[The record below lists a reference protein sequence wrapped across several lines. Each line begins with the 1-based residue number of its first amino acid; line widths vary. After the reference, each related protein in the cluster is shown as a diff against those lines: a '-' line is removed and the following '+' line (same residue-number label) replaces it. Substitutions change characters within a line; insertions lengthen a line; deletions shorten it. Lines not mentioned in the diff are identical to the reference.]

1 MTSCDY
7 PQWKKCARTARGLFI
22 FIFLLFSAR
31 VIAQPTRLGD
41 LDADGR
47 ATVLDLVR
55 LLGHL
60 NTSNPLSTALEP
72 YGDIDEN
79 GVIDTNDVTLLQNA
93 ILGSYALPNPFA
105 APIAS
110 RTH

>member
-1 MTSCDY
+1 VEEVCQDGEGTFHFHF
-7 PQWKKCARTARGLFI
+7 PP
-22 FIFLLFSAR
+22 FSAR